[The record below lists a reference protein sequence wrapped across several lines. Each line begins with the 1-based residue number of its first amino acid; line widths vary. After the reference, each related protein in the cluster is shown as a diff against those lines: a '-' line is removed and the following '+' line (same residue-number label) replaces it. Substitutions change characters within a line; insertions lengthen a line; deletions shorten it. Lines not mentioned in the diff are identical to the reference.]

1 MPKTFTS
8 NVFSSSYKDDFKDS
22 DNYHRI
28 LFNSGRALQAREL
41 TQMQTIIQEEIARF
55 GRNIFLEGA
64 SVNPGGPTITSD
76 YEFIKLNTTTNVL
89 PADITTLV
97 GTEFTGQ
104 TSGVKARVLEVVI
117 AAGADPATLYVQYTN
132 TSSGASGENPI
143 RMSAGE
149 DISNGND
156 TLTVQSTNTVANAAV
171 GQGCKISSGAG
182 DFFTRGHFVFA
193 AGQSLILSKY
203 GRFPTATVGFKS
215 TEDIVTVADTNDLY
229 DNQGATPNLSSP
241 GADRYRI
248 KLTLVNKT
256 DLAADENFVYYC
268 DVVDGN
274 IVDQVTGA
282 DAYNAP
288 NTLLAQRTSEESG
301 DYIAKDFTVDFSDS
315 GTNLLASVS
324 DGVAYIN
331 GYRGATEKPTP
342 ITIPKPRGTQ
352 TVQNEVTGITYGQ
365 YFVCDTLEGNLNISQ
380 FQTLNLRTVADY
392 GGSTIGT
399 ARVRYV
405 EEDGSNFRVYLFDIK
420 MNSGQSLRNVK
431 SVGTGTADYANPLLE
446 SSKAVIKEST
456 KVNLVYPLPNP
467 RPKTISDVD
476 FEVQRVFTGSATGT
490 SLTVA
495 VTATG
500 ETLVNTSQWIITRD
514 DTGAVVTGFGT
525 SGAGT
530 QSVTIS
536 SLPSNQAVTVYAK
549 VNKAQPSVRQKTL
562 VETTTAA
569 AIQTDA
575 ITGQQYIDL
584 GKTDI
589 YDVSEIK
596 QTNTNGAD
604 LSHLF
609 SVDNGQRAGFYDLG
623 RLVLDGGASAPGG
636 NVFCKFRHFTHGA
649 GDFFSVN
656 SYTGQVEYENINAF
670 KVGPRTSVNLRD
682 VIDFRSSVGS
692 NGLFT
697 GTGGAINEIPTN
709 GDIFQGDVE
718 YYVPRADKI
727 VVTTTGEIKNI
738 QGENGFSTQIPAT
751 PSNTLG
757 LFELEHNA
765 YGLNDSDVVVSPIK
779 AKGFTM
785 RAISELEQ
793 RIDDLEEVTSLS
805 LLEVDTSSL
814 LVLDASGN
822 NRTKSGFFVDNFSD
836 RSFTDAENPE
846 YRAGIDP
853 SKGILSAPTDD
864 ENVALVYDSA
874 RSSNTILKGDTVFL
888 NYTHKVAIK
897 QDLVSGTE
905 NVNPFAVITG
915 EGNLTLS
922 PASDEWQQTKYKPA
936 NVINKTA
943 KEQLP
948 DLNEGQLTAGTATAR
963 GFGAIQNRWVWQ
975 GVLPFIPLLGFGIGG
990 STAGLGGGIISR
1002 GWMMSA
1008 ASGWRNTG
1016 SWNWTGINRQRSS
1029 NGINQTNVSNRQ
1041 EGRFLATTRSF
1052 SQNIVVGSRTVRKEI
1067 GDRTVSLTFLPFI
1080 RSRKIFFK
1088 AEGLRANTKYFPFF
1102 DGKAVSDFCREE
1114 SFQRHAAT
1122 RNSGSYLGN
1131 QYRLSTAHPQGS
1143 SELISNNHGEIE
1155 GSFFIPSSPTN
1166 RFRAGTREFKLLD
1179 ISKNDDASALSRTSL
1194 NYTAQ
1199 GTLDTRQKTITST
1212 RITQTRTR
1220 RWTETTRVR
1229 NRDPLAQS
1237 FTVNK
1242 PSGMF
1247 VTKVQTYFKTKDSTV
1262 PVELQIRPMVNG
1274 IPSATEII
1282 GNASKF
1288 LNPSSVN
1295 LPSSQTQTGVL
1306 ASPTTFEFDEPI
1318 FLNPDTDYAI
1328 VLLAESIDYNA
1339 YVAETYAFELG
1350 STEKRISRQPSMG
1363 SLFKS
1368 QNGKTWE
1375 PDQTKDLMFKIF
1387 QAEFDTAG
1395 GYAVFENAPVESEA
1409 LEQNPFF
1416 TVSGDATITML
1427 FPNHGYDVSDTIVI
1441 SGLEAST
1448 SYNGIQGSQIN
1459 GTRTVTAVD
1468 GFGLTFEAAATAS
1481 SGGRIGGEGI
1491 VADRQVQFDIITP
1504 NFTTLQPD
1512 DTSLTFQSKMTTGK
1526 SLAAVT
1532 GQQVRYQKDANWS
1545 SEVVVNDENYLN
1557 APRLI
1562 AKTAN
1567 ETAELGSGVKSLEF
1581 KVQMDTVR
1589 GDVSPLIDAQR
1600 LSVTTQNN
1608 LIDNQASGAASGFN
1622 VPLSYVAE
1630 TVAFGGS
1637 SLAKH
1642 ITSVANLEESAVGL
1656 KVMISA
1662 VKPSGSDFDLYYRT
1676 ANDGVNIFEV
1686 DWTLQSAEQTIAPD
1700 PNNFRDYRF
1709 LVGGDGGSLDP
1720 FTQYQFKIVMR
1731 SNNSSLVPVFKDL
1744 RAIALAV

>member
-89 PADITTLV
+89 PSDTSTLV

-104 TSGVKARVLEVVI
+104 TSGVKARVLEVVE
-117 AAGADPATLYVQYTN
+117 AEGSDPATLYVQYTN
-132 TSSGASGENPI
+132 TSGGVSGENPI
-143 RMSAGE
+143 RMSSGE
-149 DISNGND
+149 DISNGSD
-156 TLTVQSTNTVANAAV
+156 TLTVQSVNTVANPAV
-171 GQGCKISSGAG
+171 GQGCKIANGAG
-182 DFFTRGHFVFA
+182 DFFTRGHFVFVA
-193 AGQSLILSKY
+193 PQSLILSKY
-203 GRFPTATVGFKS
+203 TRFPTATIGFKS
-215 TEDIVTVADTNDLY
+215 TEDIVTVADTQELY

-248 KLTLVNKT
+248 TLTLT
-256 DLAADENFVYYC
+256 TADLIDSDENFVYYC

-315 GTNLLASVS
+315 GTNLIASVS

-331 GYRGATEKPTP
+331 GYRGATEKATP
-342 ITIPKPRGTQ
+342 LTIPKPRT
-352 TVQNEVTGITYGQ
+352 TSTTANEVVGVTYGQ
-365 YFVCDTLEGNLNISQ
+365 YFVCGTLEGNLNVSE
-380 FQTLNLRTVADY
+380 FETLNLRSAVDY

-405 EEDGSNFRVYLFDIK
+405 EEDGANHRVYLFDIK

-431 SVGTGTADYANPLLE
+431 SLGTSSTKYANPVLE

-467 RPKTISDVD
+467 RPRTVSDVD
-476 FEVQRVFTGSATGT
+476 FEVQRIFTGTATGT
-490 SLTVA
+490 NLTIT

-536 SLPSNQAVTVYAK
+536 SLPSGQAVTIYAK

-562 VETTTAA
+562 VETT
-569 AIQTDA
+569 QTTTISTDS

-584 GKTDI
+584 GKSDI
-589 YDVSEIK
+589 YSVSEIK
-596 QTNTNGAD
+596 ETNSSGAD
-604 LSHLF
+604 ISHLF
-609 SVDNGQRAGFYDLG
+609 TVDNGQRAGFYDNG
-623 RLVLDGGASAPGG
+623 RLVLEGGASAPGG
-636 NVFCKFRHFTHGA
+636 NVYCKFQHFTHGT
-649 GDFFSVN
+649 GDYFSVN
-656 SYTGQVEYENINAF
+656 SYTGQVEYEDIHSYQA
-670 KVGPRTSVNLRD
+670 GPRSSVNLRD

-727 VVTTTGEIKNI
+727 VVSTQGEIKTI
-738 QGENGFSTQIPAT
+738 QGEAGFSSQIPAT
-751 PSNTLG
+751 PSNTLA

-765 YGLNDSDVVVSPIK
+765 YGLNDSDVVVTPIK

-785 RAISELEQ
+785 KDISELET
-793 RIDDLEEVTSLS
+793 RIDKLEEVTSLS

-814 LVLDASGN
+814 LVLDSAGN
-822 NRTKSGFFVDNFSD
+822 SRTKSGFFVDNFAD

-846 YRAGIDP
+846 YRAAIDP
-853 SKGILSAPTDD
+853 SKNILAPATFED
-864 ENVALVYDSA
+864 NVALVYDSA
-874 RSSNTILKGDTVFL
+874 KSSNTILKGDTVYL
-888 NYTHKVAIK
+888 NYTDKVAIS
-897 QDLVSGTE
+897 QPLVSGTE

-915 EGNLTLS
+915 EGTLTLS

-948 DLNEGQLTAGTATAR
+948 DLNEGALAAGTATAR
-963 GFGAIQNRWVWQ
+963 GFSGLRNRWTWQ
-975 GVLPFIPLLGFGIGG
+975 AASPFIPIFGFGIFGG
-990 STAGLGGGIISR
+990 FNLFG
-1002 GWMMSA
+1002 
-1008 ASGWRNTG
+1008 GWRG
-1016 SWNWTGINRQRSS
+1016 AGQWNWNGINTQRSS
-1029 NGINQTNVSNRQ
+1029 NGINQTNVTGRQ
-1041 EGRFLATTRSF
+1041 EGNFRVTTRSF
-1052 SQNIVVGSRTVRKEI
+1052 NQTVVVGSRTVRKQV

-1080 RSRKIFFK
+1080 RSRKVFFK
-1088 AEGLRANTKYFPFF
+1088 AEGLKPNTKYFPFF
-1102 DGKAVSDFCREE
+1102 DGKSVSDFCREE
-1114 SFQRHAAT
+1114 TFQRHSVT
-1122 RNSGSYLGN
+1122 RGSSNYYGN
-1131 QYRLSTAHPQGS
+1131 RYRLSTAHPQGS
-1143 SELISNNHGEIE
+1143 SELISNTHGEIE

-1179 ISKNDDASALSRTSL
+1179 ISVNDDAAALSRTSL

-1288 LNPSSVN
+1288 LSPSSVN
-1295 LPSSQTQTGVL
+1295 LPSSQTQ
-1306 ASPTTFEFDEPI
+1306 ASVIATPTTFEFDEPI
-1318 FLNPDTDYAI
+1318 FLNPDTDYCI
-1328 VLLAESIDYNA
+1328 VLLAESVDYEA

-1350 STEKRISRQPSMG
+1350 STEKRIARQPSMG

-1375 PDQTKDLMFKIF
+1375 PDQTKDLAFKIF
-1387 QAEFDTAG
+1387 QAEFSTAG
-1395 GYAVFENAPVESEA
+1395 GYAIFENAPVEEDA
-1409 LEQNPFF
+1409 VDGNPFF
-1416 TVSGDATITML
+1416 MTSGDATVTML
-1427 FPNHGYDVSDTIVI
+1427 FPNHGYDVSDTIEI
-1441 SGLEAST
+1441 SGLVDGT
-1448 SYNGIQGSQIN
+1448 SYNGVLGSQIN

-1468 GFGLTFEAAATAS
+1468 GFGLTFEAAAAATS
-1481 SGGRIGGEGI
+1481 SGRFGGDDV
-1491 VADRQVQFDIITP
+1491 VADRQVQFDTITP

-1512 DTSLTFQSKMTTGK
+1512 DTSLTFQTKLTTGK

-1532 GQQVRYQKDANWS
+1532 GQQVRYQKDASWS
-1545 SEVVVNDENYLN
+1545 SEVVVNDENYFN

-1567 ETAELGSGVKSLEF
+1567 ETAELGSGVKSLSY
-1581 KVQMDTVR
+1581 KVDMSTIR
-1589 GDVSPLIDAQR
+1589 GDVSPLIDTQR
-1600 LSVTTQNN
+1600 VSVSTSTN
-1608 LIDNQASGAASGFN
+1608 LIDNQAAGAASGFN
-1622 VPLSYVAE
+1622 VPLSYAAE
-1630 TVAFGGS
+1630 TLAFGGS

-1642 ITSVANLEESAVGL
+1642 ITSVANLEEDAVGL
-1656 KVMISA
+1656 KVILSA
-1662 VKPSGSDFDLYYRT
+1662 LRPSGTEFDLYFRT
-1676 ANDGVNIFEV
+1676 ANDGVNIFDV

-1700 PNNFRDYRF
+1700 VNNFRDYRF
-1709 LVGGDGGSLDP
+1709 LIGGDGGDVDP

-1731 SNNSSLVPVFKDL
+1731 SNNSARVPVFKDF